1 MSAAPVPAGSRAYV
15 DASMDAVELLPVH
28 GGRAAVFCAP
38 RPEKKGPNEDAALV
52 ATIDPACTLLAVADG
67 AGGMRGGDRASRIAI
82 ERVRER
88 LAEAEPEDARARLVS
103 ALEDAHHSILSLGL
117 GAATTFAG
125 VLIDEQRLR
134 SVHVG
139 DSVVL
144 VMGQRGRKR
153 LQTVSHS
160 PVGYA
165 VEAGILDEREAL
177 DHEDLHLVSNLL
189 GVGDPRIEISTELE
203 LNPRDTVVIGSDGL
217 FDNVVVSE
225 IVEAVRKGD
234 LLDVTVA
241 LVERTLSRMVDP
253 AAGRPSK
260 PDDLSMIVYRPD

>member
-1 MSAAPVPAGSRAYV
+1 MAASDVRPYV
-15 DASMDAVELLPVH
+15 DSDMQEVELLRVA
-28 GGRAAVFCAP
+28 GGQAAVFSAA
-38 RPEKKGPNEDAALV
+38 RPGKDGPNEDSALV
-52 ATIDPACTLLAVADG
+52 ASFPPQTVLLAVADG
-67 AGGMRGGDRASRIAI
+67 AGGMRGGERASRTAI
-82 ERVRER
+82 ECVSSRVAGAAPDG
-88 LAEAEPEDARARLVS
+88 LRARLVTGI
-103 ALEDAHHSILSLGL
+103 EEAHQAIVGLGV

-125 VLIDEQRLR
+125 VLVEQGRLR

-144 VMGQRGRKR
+144 VMGQRGRKK

-189 GVGDPRIEISTELE
+189 GVGDPRIEISTEFE
-203 LNPRDTVVIGSDGL
+203 LRPRDTVVIGSDGL
-217 FDNVVVSE
+217 FDNMVVSE

-234 LLDVTVA
+234 LLEVTVA
-241 LVERTLSRMVDP
+241 LVEATLRRMVDP
-253 AAGRPSK
+253 EPGRPSK
-260 PDDLSMIVYRPD
+260 PDDLALIVFRPD